1 MRNTYLQP
9 TKPSVF
15 ANSFLLFIGLLTS
28 FFGVG
33 QTTVTINTPGSS
45 SWVVPCGVTEIQV
58 QLWGAGGAGGGATSN
73 NNSGG
78 GGGSGCY
85 GFFTIPVTEGASIPY
100 TVGAG
105 GAGVTGGTGQDGGS
119 TVFGPH
125 TVGGGFGGVVNTFT
139 PGNGCSTGPVDGN
152 PGIAGTSS
160 IGGSGGAAPNGGAG
174 GAGTATIT
182 GGSGASPGGGGGG
195 AIRVGSNNGTGGAG
209 GNGQIIIFYEAPFS
223 AGSGQALAACETTT
237 TLNALALPAGYVGTW
252 SVSPAGP
259 VIDSPNA
266 NNSSVS
272 NLTLNETYTFT
283 WTVTSDP
290 AGGCLAV
297 TDQVIVVTQSMEINA
312 GLDQNF
318 CYTEFTMNANTPVAP
333 ATGVW
338 TLVSGSATITDP
350 SDPQT
355 TVTGIAQGTCATL
368 RWTITDGPCV
378 GSDDVVVCRPA
389 STASCNDDPCAAI
402 DLTVNSTCVTTSG
415 SFAGSTST
423 QNPGQ
428 PGCGGYDFYGGN
440 KIDVWYTAMSD
451 ADGNLN
457 LSIGGQTDLQAA
469 LYYGNCTDL
478 TQHSCYG
485 LNNTNPNT
493 IQATNLPP
501 NTLIY
506 IRVWRRFNGGGT
518 FTICATESLN
528 NSTVQPGYTEICG
541 GTFYDSG
548 GSGSNYGNNELA
560 VWTICPDTPGE
571 FVSVTFNTMNTEQPF
586 DQLTIIDGDDASD
599 PVLVVA
605 VPNSTSPQTYTSSH
619 ESGCLTFIF
628 RSDYT
633 ITRPG
638 WEAVVACVE
647 EPAVNTYPDVCNEQ
661 NCLGG
666 CMRTLCGLGSVD
678 FTGDGAGIQELNFNN
693 NGCMDTGERCANWF
707 YINPLSAGTLTM
719 DMYVN
724 NGQNQDFAIWEGYAP
739 SLDCP
744 SVTGEQP
751 IMCNIG
757 PATNLGTGFNSSY
770 SSFNSSYEDDLVI
783 TQQQIDDGVYFI
795 MMVQTFSNGASCPQ
809 PTVDITFGGDVDLSC
824 EDPINPPSTLDVTL
838 LDFNAVNKGRPN
850 YVYWMTSSERDN
862 DYFTIEYSEDGKR
875 WESIATIKG
884 AGNST
889 EVLGY
894 SFNHYGYAN
903 GINYYRLK
911 QKDYDGASETFK
923 IVSVDNRSDR
933 YVIRTVN
940 TLGQEVNDNFKGI
953 IIDQYSDGS
962 SEKRYNY

>member
-1 MRNTYLQP
+1 M
-9 TKPSVF
+9 
-15 ANSFLLFIGLLTS
+15 
-28 FFGVG
+28 G
-33 QTTVTINTPGSS
+33 QNFVILDTPGSGT
-45 SWVVPCGVTEIQV
+45 WTVPCGVTEV
-58 QLWGAGGAGGGATSN
+58 TVEMWGGGGAGGGSTGSRG
-73 NNSGG
+73 GG

-85 GFFTIPVTEGASIPY
+85 GFFVMPVNEGDNIPY
-100 TVGAG
+100 SVGNGGVAVSGNNGGAG
-105 GAGVTGGTGQDGGS
+105 GQS
-119 TVFGPH
+119 EFGPN
-125 TVGGGFGGVVNTFT
+125 TVGGGFGGGIGTGGGGGSFGS
-139 PGNGCSTGPVDGN
+139 PGAPCSTGPVNGNSGFVGTGDGGGSGGEAPN
-152 PGIAGTSS
+152 
-160 IGGSGGAAPNGGAG
+160 GGSGGAGSTGTIGSDGGF
-174 GAGTATIT
+174 
-182 GGSGASPGGGGGG
+182 PGGGGGG
-195 AIRVGSNNGTGGAG
+195 AIRVGGTSGIGGAG
-209 GNGQIIIFYEAPFS
+209 GHGQIIIFYETPFT
-223 AGSGQALAACETTT
+223 AGLGQVVDVCDTETQ
-237 TLNALALPAGYVGTW
+237 LNADALPAGYQGTW

-259 VIDSPNA
+259 TFSSANDPNA
-266 NNSSVS
+266 NVS
-272 NLTLNETYTFT
+272 NLALNESYTFT
-283 WTVTSDP
+283 WTVESDP
-290 AGGCLAV
+290 AGACPATSDEIL
-297 TDQVIVVTQSMEINA
+297 VVTQSMEVNA

-318 CYTEFTMNANTPVAP
+318 CNTEFTMNANTPTSG
-333 ATGVW
+333 TGVW
-338 TLVSGSATITDP
+338 TVLGGSASITNINDP
-350 SDPQT
+350 IT
-355 TVTGIAQGTCATL
+355 TVTGIDEGECATL
-368 RWTITDGPCV
+368 RWTITDGACTGFDEV
-378 GSDDVVVCRPA
+378 LVCRPA
-389 STASCNDDPCAAI
+389 AGASCNDDPCAAI
-402 DLTVNSTCVTTSG
+402 DLTVNPTCITTSE
-415 SFAGSTST
+415 SFAGATST
-423 QNPGQ
+423 QNPGE
-428 PGCGGYDFYGGN
+428 PGCGGYDYYGGN

-451 ADGNLN
+451 ANGNLN

-469 LYYGNCTDL
+469 LYYGACTDL

-518 FTICATESLN
+518 FTICATESQN
-528 NSTVQPGYTEICG
+528 NSTVQPGYSETCS

-548 GSGSNYGNNELA
+548 GSTGNYGNNELA
-560 VWTICPDTPGE
+560 VWTICPENPGE
-571 FVSVTFNTMNTEQPF
+571 YVSVTFTSMDTEQPF

-605 VPNSTSPQTYTSSH
+605 VPNSTTSQTYTSSH

-628 RSDYT
+628 RSDQT
-633 ITRPG
+633 ITRQG
-638 WEAVVACVE
+638 WAATVSCVTD
-647 EPAVNTYPDVCNEQ
+647 PAVNTYPNVCNEQ

-666 CMRTLCGLGSVD
+666 CMRTLCGLGSVE
-678 FTGDGAGIQELNFNN
+678 FTGSGAGIQELNFNN

-707 YINPLSAGTLTM
+707 YINPQTAGTLTM

-724 NGQNQDFAIWEGYAP
+724 KGQNQDFAIWEGYAP

-770 SSFNSSYEDDLVI
+770 SSFNPAYEDDLVI

-795 MMVQTFSNGASCPQ
+795 MMVQTFSNGNSCPQ

-850 YVYWMTSSERDN
+850 YIYWITSSERDN
-862 DYFTIEYSEDGKR
+862 DYFTIEYSEDGYR
-875 WESIATIKG
+875 WESIANIKG

-911 QKDYDGASETFK
+911 QTDYDGTSETFK

-933 YVIRTVN
+933 HIIRTLN
-940 TLGQEVNDNFKGI
+940 MLGQEVNDNFKGI
-953 IIDQYSDGS
+953 VIDQYSDGTS
-962 SEKRYNY
+962 KKRYNY